1 MTRWPAP
8 KLMGHFVPQAEVPS
22 HQFEGRYRTLHSL
35 PSSLVTPNGIRIGSE
50 TFSVIGF
57 RSAPARQATR
67 FYVVLAGG
75 PTFRNLQGGEV
86 ASPALGKQHSA
97 KKEQQ
102 GAYSTEGTRVRPR
115 PSWGTLDSSV
125 LDQLHEGLIA
135 TDLDANITGGN
146 NAALQMYGYSP
157 AELLGNNLA
166 LLYPVEESA
175 LLHSAAIA
183 SVQEKGHHQ
192 AELRTR
198 SKSGNDVYVRLSLT
212 MLVDENSA
220 PAGMVAILVDITER
234 KLLEFALKQNQ
245 EKRPKA
251 ADLDRL
257 AQEEKPDLVHRQI
270 NDSLFLMASPLM
282 HKFMTM
288 VDRVAACPEIV
299 LITGETGSGKE
310 LIARSVHDNSHR
322 RSKPWVDINCAALP
336 EHLVESELFG
346 YEKGAFSGADASKP
360 GLFEMADKGTLFLDE
375 IGELQLQTQ
384 VKLLRVL
391 DGQPFYRLGGHR
403 KIKVDVRIVAA
414 TNQDLEAAVR
424 DGRFRQDLFHR
435 LGHFQLRVPPLRD
448 RPEDIVALAE
458 HFLRLKAPSKN
469 FSSQAISALLSHGW
483 LGNIR
488 ELRNLV
494 AKMAMESSSSEID
507 FSRLSAA
514 LTGEPTALRQ
524 TASLPVSNLDSMEEQ
539 MIIKALERT
548 GGQRTLAAEQLG
560 ISRRT
565 LSRKLKE
572 YNISFAPGESTAS
585 LGFISNE
592 QQKFFRARVE
602 TAVTIRN
609 SQGEEICVQGVNL
622 SPGGMGLDGL
632 KEPLRF
638 AGLLDISFV
647 LPESEI
653 LFQAKARLMWI
664 GEEGRVGIRFAVI
677 EPALFEQ
684 LQHWTDHKMKEEGWE
699 FPA

>member
-1 MTRWPAP
+1 MPTP
-8 KLMGHFVPQAEVPS
+8 H
-22 HQFEGRYRTLHSL
+22 
-35 PSSLVTPNGIRIGSE
+35 PSSDQQEPLTG
-50 TFSVIGF
+50 
-57 RSAPARQATR
+57 APAHPNENGSAQMAV
-67 FYVVLAGG
+67 FSAD
-75 PTFRNLQGGEV
+75 LQGEF
-86 ASPALGKQHSA
+86 SA
-97 KKEQQ
+97 CNAAFTRLF
-102 GAYSTEGTRVRPR
+102 GYSTP
-115 PSWGTLDSSV
+115 
-125 LDQLHEGLIA
+125 
-135 TDLDANITGGN
+135 
-146 NAALQMYGYSP
+146 
-157 AELLGNNLA
+157 ELLGRDF
-166 LLYPVEESA
+166 SA
-175 LLHSAAIA
+175 LFAQTENANGNGHSPLRKEILSATATPGGYHCRLFARPKTGASFPVQFSATLLSSTPAALIA
-183 SVQEKGHHQ
+183 VVVPL
-192 AELRTR
+192 AEAAARH
-198 SKSGNDVYVRLSLT
+198 SGSSA
-212 MLVDENSA
+212 ENSVA
-220 PAGMVAILVDITER
+220 PGVISRKIDDTQFIL
-234 KLLEFALKQNQ
+234 
-245 EKRPKA
+245 
-251 ADLDRL
+251 
-257 AQEEKPDLVHRQI
+257 
-270 NDSLFLMASPLM
+270 ASPIM
-282 HKFMTM
+282 HKFMEV
-288 VDRVAACPEIV
+288 VDRVAGHTETV
-299 LITGETGSGKE
+299 LITGETGTGKE
-310 LIARSVHDNSHR
+310 LIARTIHESSHR
-322 RSKPWVDINCAALP
+322 RGRPWVDINCAALP
-336 EHLVESELFG
+336 ENLVESELFG

-360 GLFEMADKGTLFLDE
+360 GLFELADRGTLFLDE

-435 LGHFQLRVPPLRD
+435 LGQFQLRVPPLRE

-483 LGNIR
+483 PGNIR

-494 AKMAMESSSSEID
+494 AKMAMESSGSEID
-507 FSRLSAA
+507 FSRLNAA

-524 TASLPVSNLDSMEEQ
+524 TASMPVSNLDSMEEQ

-572 YNISFAPGESTAS
+572 YNITFAPGETAAS
-585 LGFISNE
+585 LAFISNE
-592 QQKFFRARVE
+592 QQKFFRTRVQIP
-602 TAVTIRN
+602 VTVKS
-609 SQGEEICVQGVNL
+609 SQGEEIHVQGVNL
-622 SPGGMGLDGL
+622 STGGMGLDGL

-647 LPESEI
+647 LPDSDI

-684 LQHWTDHKMKEEGWE
+684 LQHWTNRKMKEEGWE